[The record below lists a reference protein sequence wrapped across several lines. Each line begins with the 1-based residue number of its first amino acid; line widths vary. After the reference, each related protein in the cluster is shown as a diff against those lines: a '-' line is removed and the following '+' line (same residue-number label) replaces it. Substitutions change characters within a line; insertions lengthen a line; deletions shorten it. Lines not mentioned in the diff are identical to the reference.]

1 VKRGWI
7 IAAVVIVLAV
17 VVFVSIKKAHH
28 TSGVPVYAQ
37 AVKKQDIIRWV
48 KASGQVDPR
57 VKVNISAH
65 VIARIDKLYVHEGDE
80 VKKGQRFLDLE
91 KAAFVAARDRAVA
104 SLAIAHSE
112 LRQAKIDLADNALKL
127 KRAERLSREKIIS
140 PEDLEAAQLADK
152 TAQSRLEQAK
162 EGVLQ
167 AQASLAQAK
176 DDLAKTTIFA
186 PISGRVISLSA
197 KQGEVVVTGTMN
209 NPASVIATIA
219 DLSEILA
226 EVDVDENDVVYLKNG
241 QTAELDVDALP
252 DHPYAGRVIEIG
264 SSGVSLPQQP
274 DVTFFKVKVLFEHPD
289 EQLRPGMSV
298 RAKIKTAEHK
308 DALVVPIQAVVQRRP
323 KKNDKAKEAS
333 AKGKGGEKET
343 QAAEKGS
350 ASKESTPEVKEKE
363 IPVVFVVKDGK
374 VHQTPVTTGIS
385 DETDVEVLSGL
396 EEGQQVVTG
405 PYRALKDLENGKD
418 VTVRKAG
425 EITMEEAGQS
435 SSGGD

>member
-1 VKRGWI
+1 MKRGWI
-7 IAAVVIVLAV
+7 IAAVVIVLAAI
-17 VVFVSIKKAHH
+17 VFISIKKARH
-28 TSGVPVYAQ
+28 TDGTPVYAQ

-80 VKKGQRFLDLE
+80 VKKGERFLDLE

-104 SLAIAHSE
+104 SLEISHSE
-112 LRQAKIDLADNALKL
+112 LRQARIDLADNNLKL
-127 KRAERLSREKIIS
+127 KRAERLSRQKIIS
-140 PEDLEAAQLADK
+140 PEDLEAAQLAQK
-152 TAQSRLEQAK
+152 TASLRLEQAK

-219 DLSEILA
+219 DLSEILGV
-226 EVDVDENDVVYLKNG
+226 VDVDENDVVYLKDG
-241 QTAELDVDALP
+241 QSAELDVDALP
-252 DHPYAGRVIEIG
+252 DHPYAGKVIEIG
-264 SSGVSLPQQP
+264 SSGVNLPQQP

-289 EQLRPGMSV
+289 AQLRPGMSV

-308 DALVVPIQAVVQRRP
+308 GVLAVPIQAVVQRRP
-323 KKNDKAKEAS
+323 KEKKSAQKGKSEKEAKA
-333 AKGKGGEKET
+333 AKP
-343 QAAEKGS
+343 AEGS
-350 ASKESTPEVKEKE
+350 ATSADTSAGARDKE
-363 IPVVFVVKDGK
+363 IQVVFVVTDGK
-374 VHQTPVTTGIS
+374 VHQVPVTTGIS
-385 DETDVEVLSGL
+385 DETDVEILSGL
-396 EEGQQVVTG
+396 TEGQQVVTG
-405 PYRALKDLENGKD
+405 PYRALKDMEDGKD

-425 EITMEEAGQS
+425 SITMAES
-435 SSGGD
+435 SDSGSDGSN